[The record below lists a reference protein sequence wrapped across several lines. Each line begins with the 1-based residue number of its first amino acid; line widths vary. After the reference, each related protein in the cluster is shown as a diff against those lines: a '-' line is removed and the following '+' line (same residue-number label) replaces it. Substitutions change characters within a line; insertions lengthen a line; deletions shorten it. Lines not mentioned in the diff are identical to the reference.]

1 VVGPIPKPPPVG
13 HDEDMEERASRAS
26 ALWDHIVHPARR
38 PHGVRLA
45 VATVILVLTALPV
58 ERNRISDFEL
68 DVFRFFNELP
78 GALEPF
84 LTAVMQLGGLLA
96 VPAAALVAA
105 LVVRRVRRGADLFLA
120 GTLAWFVA
128 RLIKEAVE
136 RGRPSALLTDVV
148 LRGETAAGFGF
159 VSGHSAVAAALATV
173 ASFYLPMRGKVAV
186 WTLAVLVGIAR
197 MYVGVH
203 LPLDVAG
210 GLAMGWA
217 IGSLVH
223 FVLLPELTG
232 TTEGEGDA

>member
-1 VVGPIPKPPPVG
+1 
-13 HDEDMEERASRAS
+13 MESRAGR
-26 ALWDHIVHPARR
+26 AAAFWEHVLHPARR

-58 ERNRISDFEL
+58 ERNRISDLEL

-84 LTAVMQLGGLLA
+84 LTAVMQLGGLIA
-96 VPAAALVAA
+96 VPAVALVAVV
-105 LVVRRVRRGADLFLA
+105 VVRRLRRGVDLFLA
-120 GTLAWFVA
+120 GSLAWIVA
-128 RLIKEAVE
+128 RLIKDAVQ
-136 RGRPSALLTDVV
+136 RGRPSALLTEVV
-148 LRGETAAGFGF
+148 LRGEAGSGFGF

-173 ASFYLPMRGKVAV
+173 AAFYLPMRGKVVV

-223 FVLLPELTG
+223 FVLLPEIAG
-232 TTEGEGDA
+232 PSEEEEGA

>member
-1 VVGPIPKPPPVG
+1 
-13 HDEDMEERASRAS
+13 MEERVSRAS
-26 ALWDHIVHPARR
+26 AFWEHVLHPARR

-45 VATVILVLTALPV
+45 VATAILVLTALPV
-58 ERNRISDFEL
+58 ERNRLSDLEL

-78 GALEPF
+78 DALEPL
-84 LTAVMQLGGLLA
+84 LTAVMQVGGLVA
-96 VPAAALVAA
+96 VPIAAFVAVV
-105 LVVRRVRRGADLFLA
+105 VVRRLRRGIDLFLA
-120 GTLAWFVA
+120 GSLAWIVA
-128 RLIKEAVE
+128 RLIKEAVQ

-148 LRGETAAGFGF
+148 LRGEAGSGFGF

-173 ASFYLPMRGKVAV
+173 AAFYLPMRWKVAV
-186 WTLAVLVGIAR
+186 WMVAVLVGIAR

-232 TTEGEGDA
+232 ETEEGTG